1 MSLFPNYPRFE
12 QAFDKGNGAELVDQ
26 YGKQYIDFGSG
37 IGVLNLGH
45 CHPKVTEALVNQA
58 QKLWH
63 TSNLFQVP
71 AQEEVAAKLCA
82 VSQMGAAF
90 FCNSGAEA
98 NEAAFKLA
106 RKWAHDQKGIQHP
119 EIITFS
125 QSFHGRTIAT
135 LTATGQSKVK
145 KGFAPLVPGFIE
157 IPYGDLE
164 KVKQVT
170 NDQTAAICLELV
182 QGEGGV
188 HPADSQFVD
197 ELVKWCREK
206 EILLIVDEVQTGM
219 GRAGELFAFQA
230 YGIKPDIITL
240 AKGLG
245 NGFPVGAMLA
255 AESLKPILGPG
266 SHGTTFGGNPLAM
279 EVAKVVIDELSK
291 PGFLSEVKKK
301 AEYFVNKLH
310 TELGALPE
318 VKEIRS
324 KGLMIG
330 IELDVPV
337 RSLIEQALH
346 QGLIVLAAGENV
358 IRLLPPLVI
367 TTEQID
373 KGISILKAVIL
384 SSVEEGVGS
393 T

>member
-12 QAFDKGNGAELVDQ
+12 PSFDKGNGAELVDQ
-26 YGKQYIDFGSG
+26 NGKPYIDFGSG

-63 TSNLFQVP
+63 TSNLFHIP

-119 EIITFS
+119 EIITFT

-135 LTATGQSKVK
+135 LTATGQAKVK
-145 KGFAPLVPGFIE
+145 EGFAPLVPGFIE
-157 IPYGDLE
+157 VPYGDLE
-164 KVKQVT
+164 KIKKVT

-219 GRAGELFAFQA
+219 GRTGELFAFQA
-230 YGIKPDIITL
+230 YGIKPDIVTL

-255 AESLKPILGPG
+255 AESLKSILGPG

-279 EVAKVVIDELSK
+279 EVAKAVIDELSK

-301 AEYFVNKLH
+301 AEYFVNQLH
-310 TELGALPE
+310 TELGALPA

-337 RSLIEQALH
+337 RSLIEQALQ
-346 QGLIVLAAGENV
+346 QGLIMLVAGENV